1 MVMSNS
7 VCVDDPSLMLDR
19 TLDEV
24 SDFLQM
30 ELDSKISKGMVPLT
44 GMVLDGY
51 SEDGTPVR
59 LEVRLSVR
67 GDKE

>member
-1 MVMSNS
+1 MI
-7 VCVDDPSLMLDR
+7 DDPSLMLDR
-19 TLDEV
+19 TLGDV
-24 SDFLQM
+24 SSFLET
-30 ELDSKISKGMVPLT
+30 ELNERIKNGMVPLT

-59 LEVRLSVR
+59 LEIRLSVR